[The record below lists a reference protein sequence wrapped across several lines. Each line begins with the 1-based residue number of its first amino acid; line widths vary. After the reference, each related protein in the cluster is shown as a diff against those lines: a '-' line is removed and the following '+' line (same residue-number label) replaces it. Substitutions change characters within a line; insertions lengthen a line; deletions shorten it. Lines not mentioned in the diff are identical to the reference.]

1 MLFLSHFVVPYSLC
15 IEANAPSFIAV
26 EAHSGLFC
34 DSFYYIFLLNKTE
47 GAEIYLLLIPHSTN
61 LFLTTVLLLG
71 CLLEPSSYSPLKL
84 KVQKLESHVFQA
96 KGVGMHSVLQRPRY
110 YITGFLIAVIQLVQ

>member
-34 DSFYYIFLLNKTE
+34 DRFYYNFLLNKTE
-47 GAEIYLLLIPHSTN
+47 GAEIYLLPVPHSTN
-61 LFLTTVLLLG
+61 LFLTTVLLG
-71 CLLEPSSYSPLKL
+71 CPIEPSSYSPLKL
-84 KVQKLESHVFQA
+84 KVQKLESHVF
-96 KGVGMHSVLQRPRY
+96 
-110 YITGFLIAVIQLVQ
+110 